1 MKRIGGYLKPYIAAI
16 ALGLSCKF
24 IGTIAE
30 LFLPWILSH
39 MIDVVAPTKQVG
51 SIALWGVIMAL
62 CAVVALWGNV
72 TANRRS
78 SAVARD
84 ATRAIRHD
92 LFNKIEKLSAKQMDD
107 LTVPSLISRMSSDT
121 YNINS
126 AIARLQRIGIRAPI
140 LLLGGVTVTLI
151 QDWRLSLVLI
161 ATMPLLAVGVVVI
174 TRSGIPLYRQVQLAL
189 DRMLRTVRDDIVG
202 VRVIRALSKSEYERE
217 HFRTD
222 NAALSSQQIH
232 ADTIMSA
239 TNPLMNLLLNG
250 GQTAMVVVGAYLVN
264 GGLSSPGTIIAFL
277 SYFTTILNSV
287 MAINRIFVM
296 LSKTTASAERIDEVL
311 SLPEEAVDGGIS
323 RLKSRAHVVFDDV
336 SFSYNGRHSDL
347 DHVTFALEKGQ
358 TLGVIGATGCGKTT
372 LIQLLQRFY
381 RVNAGGVY
389 IGGENVNTIPDER
402 LHTMFGVAF
411 QSDSFFEGTIREN
424 IDLGRNLP
432 QDQIERAARVA
443 QAADFIAE
451 KDGGY
456 DYHVH
461 AKAVNLSGGQRQ
473 RLLIARA
480 LAGNPEILILDD
492 SSSALDY
499 RTDAAMRQA
508 LRREYPDVTTVLI
521 AQRVS
526 SVRGSDQILVLE
538 NGAMAGLGTH
548 DHLMNECPLYAQ
560 ISRIQTGEDNM
571 NNNPIGGD
579 ANAPA

>member
-1 MKRIGGYLKPYIAAI
+1 MRRIAGYLKPYIAAI
-16 ALGLSCKF
+16 ALGLTCKF

-39 MIDVVAPTKQVG
+39 MIDIVAPTKNVG
-51 SIALWGVIMAL
+51 SIAVWGVIMAI
-62 CAVVALWGNV
+62 CAAVALWGNV

-92 LFNKIEKLSAKQMDD
+92 LFQKIQKLSAKQMDD

-161 ATMPLLAVGVVVI
+161 ATMPLLAVGVVLI
-174 TRSGIPLYRQVQLAL
+174 TRTGIPLYRKVQLAL

-202 VRVIRALSKSEYERE
+202 IRVIRALSKGEYERG
-217 HFRTD
+217 HFRED
-222 NAALSSQQIH
+222 NAALSQQQIH

-311 SLPEEAVDGGIS
+311 SLPEEVVDKGVDKK
-323 RLKSRAHVVFDDV
+323 KSKAHIVFDDV

-347 DHVTFALEKGQ
+347 DHVSFALEKGQ

-381 RVNAGGVY
+381 RVSSGGIY
-389 IGGENVNTIPDER
+389 IGGQNVNTIPDAR

-424 IDLGRNLP
+424 IDLGRGLS
-432 QDQIERAARVA
+432 QEQIERAARVA

-451 KDGGY
+451 KEGGY

-538 NGAMAGLGTH
+538 NGATAGLGTH
-548 DHLMNECPLYAQ
+548 DTLMEECPLYAQ
-560 ISRIQTGEDNM
+560 ISRIQTGEDDISGENT
-571 NNNPIGGD
+571 GKKEVQ
-579 ANAPA
+579 